1 MKIETK
7 IIRKITFLVQTI
19 VRYAHKSKTHVLTS
33 ASSFGEVMSCH
44 SRRTWTLV
52 LPDQWSIMSI
62 PAPRNNNSH

>member
-1 MKIETK
+1 MLIKVK
-7 IIRKITFLVQTI
+7 K
-19 VRYAHKSKTHVLTS
+19 HVLTS
-33 ASSFGEVMSCH
+33 ASSFGEVMSCQ